1 MASLVLI
8 DSVLWVSDWGGA
20 GELMAALGVRR
31 ADFERKWFVA
41 LVLAVS
47 PLAFGAVSLFML
59 PFCFRTCVM
68 PRDAKEYSEVG
79 ELNVVRDER
88 NRSDSVGS

>member
-1 MASLVLI
+1 V
-8 DSVLWVSDWGGA
+8 V
-20 GELMAALGVRR
+20 
-31 ADFERKWFVA
+31 VA

-47 PLAFGAVSLFML
+47 PLAFEAVSLFML

-79 ELNVVRDER
+79 ELNVVLMRGIGVIV
-88 NRSDSVGS
+88 SDLDLAGYAGR

>member
-1 MASLVLI
+1 
-8 DSVLWVSDWGGA
+8 
-20 GELMAALGVRR
+20 MAALGVRR
-31 ADFERKWFVA
+31 AGFERKWQMWFVA

-79 ELNVVRDER
+79 ELNFVRDER